1 MNTLQSPQ
9 LPRQFATGSA
19 IALLHVVLFGLIILN
34 PVKHFQTSPKETVVM
49 MVPSVLPKTAIPVSK
64 DIKPDVK
71 ANNPNN
77 TSTPVLPQLAL
88 QHTNQDAITA
98 TPATTETNTVIAPT
112 PTTAAP
118 TIAKAESTGPK
129 VISAVEYIQAPQADY
144 PPMAR
149 RMGEEG
155 RVVMQ
160 VLVNDKGRAEKV
172 EILKSSGFAR
182 LDESAKLALLRALF
196 KPYVEDG
203 KATMVLAT
211 ASINFSLR
219 G

>member
-1 MNTLQSPQ
+1 MMTLQFPQ
-9 LPRQFATGSA
+9 FPRRFLTGSF
-19 IALLHVVLFGLIILN
+19 IAFSHAVVFGLIILN
-34 PVKHFQTSPKETVVM
+34 PVKHFQATPKDTVVM
-49 MVPSVLPKTAIPVSK
+49 MLPSALPEPATPIKKVEKAAPPASAIIPV
-64 DIKPDVK
+64 I
-71 ANNPNN
+71 
-77 TSTPVLPQLAL
+77 
-88 QHTNQDAITA
+88 NQVAVQQIIDEAITA
-98 TPATTETNTVIAPT
+98 TPSATEISAPSLPT
-112 PTTAAP
+112 PAP
-118 TIAKAESTGPK
+118 QSTMVAKSEPAGPK
-129 VISAVEYIQAPQADY
+129 VVSAVEYIHAPQADY

-172 EILKSSGFAR
+172 EIVKSSGFAR
-182 LDESAKLALLRALF
+182 LDESAKMALFRALF
-196 KPYVEDG
+196 KPYLEDG

>member
-1 MNTLQSPQ
+1 MQNVLKTVISNPLNTAAP
-9 LPRQFATGSA
+9 AT
-19 IALLHVVLFGLIILN
+19 
-34 PVKHFQTSPKETVVM
+34 
-49 MVPSVLPKTAIPVSK
+49 
-64 DIKPDVK
+64 
-71 ANNPNN
+71 
-77 TSTPVLPQLAL
+77 PQLAV
-88 QHTNQDAITA
+88 QHTTQDAITA
-98 TPATTETNTVIAPT
+98 APATAEVALPSIAT
-112 PTTAAP
+112 PTAATAAP
-118 TIAKAESTGPK
+118 VIAKAEPVGPK

-182 LDESAKLALLRALF
+182 LDESAKVALLRALF

>member
-1 MNTLQSPQ
+1 MNTLQAPQ
-9 LPRQFATGSA
+9 LPRQFATGSV

-34 PVKHFQTSPKETVVM
+34 PVKHLQSTPKETIVM
-49 MVPSVLPKTAIPVSK
+49 MVPSMLPKPVTPVSK
-64 DIKPDVK
+64 EVK
-71 ANNPNN
+71 VSNPLN
-77 TSTPVLPQLAL
+77 TAAPATPQLAV
-88 QHTNQDAITA
+88 QHTTQDAITA
-98 TPATTETNTVIAPT
+98 APATAEVALPSPATPAA
-112 PTTAAP
+112 AAP
-118 TIAKAESTGPK
+118 VIAKAEPVGPK

-182 LDESAKLALLRALF
+182 LDESAKVALLRALF

>member
-1 MNTLQSPQ
+1 MISVTKPNSIAAPVVPQ
-9 LPRQFATGSA
+9 VAVQRES
-19 IALLHVVLFGLIILN
+19 
-34 PVKHFQTSPKETVVM
+34 
-49 MVPSVLPKTAIPVSK
+49 
-64 DIKPDVK
+64 
-71 ANNPNN
+71 
-77 TSTPVLPQLAL
+77 
-88 QHTNQDAITA
+88 QDAITVA
-98 TPATTETNTVIAPT
+98 PAVAEIAPQSTPAPIAPST
-112 PTTAAP
+112 V
-118 TIAKAESTGPK
+118 IAKAEPAGPK
-129 VISAVEYIQAPQADY
+129 VVSAVEYINAPQADY

-172 EILKSSGFAR
+172 EILKSSGFTR

>member
-1 MNTLQSPQ
+1 MNTLQAPQ
-9 LPRQFATGSA
+9 LPRQFATGTV
-19 IALLHVVLFGLIILN
+19 IALLHVLVFGLIILN
-34 PVKHFQTSPKETVVM
+34 PVKHFQTAPKETVVLM
-49 MVPSVLPKTAIPVSK
+49 IPSMLPK
-64 DIKPDVK
+64 
-71 ANNPNN
+71 
-77 TSTPVLPQLAL
+77 PVLPLNKVVVEPAAKPNSIAAPVIPQVTVLRES
-88 QHTNQDAITA
+88 QDAITVVPA
-98 TPATTETNTVIAPT
+98 VAEIAPQVTPAPLAPS
-112 PTTAAP
+112 PV
-118 TIAKAESTGPK
+118 IAKAEPAGPK
-129 VISAVEYIQAPQADY
+129 VVSAVEYINAPQADY
-144 PPMAR
+144 PTMAR

>member
-9 LPRQFATGSA
+9 LPRRFATGSF
-19 IALLHVVLFGLIILN
+19 IVLSHVLVFSLIILN
-34 PVKHFQTSPKETVVM
+34 PVKHFQSAPKETIVM
-49 MVPSVLPKTAIPVSK
+49 MVPSALPKPIAPPKKIEKVVNPTNTVPPVVTQ
-64 DIKPDVK
+64 IAVQQVTE
-71 ANNPNN
+71 N
-77 TSTPVLPQLAL
+77 
-88 QHTNQDAITA
+88 AITA
-98 TPATTETNTVIAPT
+98 TPVTAEAIAPT
-112 PTTAAP
+112 PPSPAP
-118 TIAKAESTGPK
+118 QTNIIAKSEPAGPK
-129 VISAVEYIQAPQADY
+129 HVSAVEYIHAPQADY

-172 EILKSSGFAR
+172 EIVKSSGFAR
-182 LDESAKLALLRALF
+182 LDESAKIALLRALF
-196 KPYVEDG
+196 KPYLEDG
-203 KATMVLAT
+203 KATTVLAT

>member
-9 LPRQFATGSA
+9 LPRQFATGSV
-19 IALLHVVLFGLIILN
+19 IAFLHIVLFSLIILN
-34 PVKHFQTSPKETVVM
+34 PTKHFQSAPKETVVM
-49 MVPSVLPKTAIPVSK
+49 MLPSMLPKPVTPVTK
-64 DIKPDVK
+64 EVK
-71 ANNPNN
+71 ATNPLN
-77 TSTPVLPQLAL
+77 TATPVTPQVAI
-88 QHTNQDAITA
+88 QHTTQDAITVA
-98 TPATTETNTVIAPT
+98 PATAEPAPTVISAPV
-112 PTTAAP
+112 TAAP
-118 TIAKAESTGPK
+118 AIAKAEATGPK
-129 VISAVEYIQAPQADY
+129 MISAVEYIQAPQADY

-182 LDESAKLALLRALF
+182 LDESAKVALLRALF
-196 KPYVEDG
+196 KPYLEDG